1 MAYGNT
7 PEEFM
12 ARHTRSPRPEP
23 QNVAGLPPVNA
34 QYVRQLRQGST
45 KAGYGTRGERKR
57 VLRDE
62 VIRQQLIEPGPAPDS
77 VISQAMGR
85 PISVE
90 AAKMAQQFMDP
101 VFGLSPKEAIGL
113 AEMIQRGEPIS
124 QEMAERFGAKGELAA
139 KGSMGDPIKAAN
151 QAINKEILLRDVPD
165 AELPQN
171 KDNEDYSPRST
182 SGGRFKD
189 ESLIPILIAK
199 RTEQYQTKSGE
210 PRIQTPTLRGPLI
223 FRNDGSAYY
232 QRKYDPRSVDIA
244 LLNPR
249 APLNPELGAGSQT
262 IARAINQVLTEGRT
276 SFVSRDPRELKPT
289 NVPNAFIDP
298 KNTDQVLYKYAVDPG
313 GRTVS
318 YRVQNRGR
326 QTPESLEAV
335 NKILEQVLGGVPVVN
350 QRLQDP
356 DMFRLQ
362 QRLLEASSDPVDM
375 TTPATS
381 VDSYGATK
389 VNNPALNLMNTIKA
403 MSDAPISEVSQA
415 GLVADSSDMKF
426 YQELIGADL
435 KALAEKVT
443 VQQQSSARPQNSA
456 INATNNSP
464 VNAPAPQLDVESQRD
479 VLNQLN
485 DQARQNVERG
495 LAGSQTSRNA
505 AMQFLSQFKAR
516 LLGR

>member
-12 ARHTRSPRPEP
+12 ARHTRGPRPEP

-34 QYVRQLRQGST
+34 QYMRQLSQGGT
-45 KAGYGTRGERKR
+45 KVGYGTRGERKR
-57 VLRDE
+57 ALRNE
-62 VIRQQLIEPGPAPDS
+62 VIRQQLIESDIAPDAM
-77 VISQAMGR
+77 ISQAIGR
-85 PISVE
+85 PISPE
-90 AAKMAQQFMDP
+90 TAKIAQQFMDP
-101 VFGLSPKEAIGL
+101 MFGLSPTEAIGF
-113 AEMIQRGEPIS
+113 AEMIQRGEPID
-124 QEMAERFGAKGELAA
+124 QAMAERFAAKGELAA

-151 QAINKEILLRDVPD
+151 QAINKDVLLRDVPD

-171 KDNEDYSPRST
+171 RDNEDYSPRSS

-189 ESLIPILIAK
+189 ETLIPMLIAK
-199 RTEQYQTKSGE
+199 RTEQFRTKSGVE
-210 PRIQTPTLRGPLI
+210 GVQSPTVP
-223 FRNDGSAYY
+223 Y
-232 QRKYDPRSVDIA
+232 QGRLKFDPRAVELA

-249 APLNPELGAGSQT
+249 APMNSGDGADGKT
-262 IARAINQVLTEGRT
+262 VAMAINKALTEGRT
-276 SFVSRDPRELKPT
+276 SFVSRDPRTLEPT
-289 NVPNAFIDP
+289 GRPNEFIDP
-298 KNTDQVLYKYAVDPG
+298 SNPDLVLYKYAVDPG
-313 GRTVS
+313 GETTS
-318 YRVQNRGR
+318 YRVQSRGR

-335 NKILEQVLGGVPVVN
+335 NKILEQVMGGAPVVN

-362 QRLLEASSDPVDM
+362 QRLLEASSDPDNM
-375 TTPATS
+375 TTPATTTDKFGS
-381 VDSYGATK
+381 TK
-389 VNNPALNLMNTIKA
+389 VNNPALNLMNTIKSMA
-403 MSDAPISEVSQA
+403 DAPISEVSQA
-415 GLVADSSDMKF
+415 GLVTDASDMDF
-426 YQELIGADL
+426 YRNLVGGDL
-435 KALAEKVT
+435 KELAEKVT

-516 LLGR
+516 MLGR